1 MPVCTQARTAP
12 DEGPRLP
19 VTSRLAMLSQEY
31 RQILTTCVPHMG
43 GPASRRLGAA
53 LRSMVAVLGIG
64 SVVAMAATLMPETA
78 RADPALVSAPRG
90 VAVGGHDVVA
100 FFQDGTA
107 VLGQQTHAILW
118 HGAVWRFATSQNQE
132 RFELNPRAYAPR
144 FGGYCAYALSK
155 GYLAPGDPALWV
167 IADGR
172 LYLLNNPSALAAWQ
186 AEQQALISAAEGR
199 WPKILRK

>member
-1 MPVCTQARTAP
+1 MTRRPAMPSPQSHPIPTPRI
-12 DEGPRLP
+12 PRLREGK
-19 VTSRLAMLSQEY
+19 VR
-31 RQILTTCVPHMG
+31 H
-43 GPASRRLGAA
+43 LGDVV
-53 LRSMVAVLGIG
+53 RSMMAVLAVG
-64 SVVAMAATLMPETA
+64 SVVALAATLTPETA
-78 RADPALVSAPRG
+78 RADPALVSAPKG
-90 VAVGGHDVVA
+90 VAAGGHDVVA

-118 HGAVWRFATSQNQE
+118 HGAVWRFASSQNQE

-155 GYLAPGDPALWV
+155 GYLAPGNPSLWV

-186 AEQQALISAAEGR
+186 AERQALIAAAEGR

>member
-1 MPVCTQARTAP
+1 MTRRSAMPSQKYRPISTPRIPRVR
-12 DEGPRLP
+12 EGIVR
-19 VTSRLAMLSQEY
+19 RLAAF
-31 RQILTTCVPHMG
+31 V
-43 GPASRRLGAA
+43 
-53 LRSMVAVLGIG
+53 RSTMAVLGVG
-64 SVVAMAATLMPETA
+64 SVVALAAVLTPETA

-118 HGAVWRFATSQNQE
+118 HGAVWRFASSQNQE

-155 GYLAPGDPALWV
+155 GYLAPGNPALWV

-172 LYLLNNPSALAAWQ
+172 LYLLNNPTALAAWQ
-186 AEQQALISAAEGR
+186 AERQALISAAEGR